1 MRIIGGDWR
10 GRRLAEIGRGD
21 EAARLRPTPDR
32 VREAIFNLLQNGGFG
47 AVLKGARVLDLFAGS
62 GALGLEAL
70 SRGAAEARFIDNGR
84 VAARLIGENIRLCGC
99 SDRAS
104 LLRLDA
110 TAPGP
115 AQGAPATLV
124 FLDPPYGQGLGAP
137 SLTALRDG
145 GWLAP
150 GALVVWEES
159 ARQTAPAAFRPLDA
173 RRYGGTWVTV
183 LESA

>member
-21 EAARLRPTPDR
+21 MAARLRPTPDR
-32 VREAIFNLLQNGGFG
+32 VREAIFNLLQNGRDGSVLRG
-47 AVLKGARVLDLFAGS
+47 AQVLDLFAGS

-70 SRGAAEARFIDNGR
+70 SRGAAEARFIENGP

-99 SDRAS
+99 SDRTS

-110 TAPGP
+110 TDPG
-115 AQGAPATLV
+115 ASQGAPATLV
-124 FLDPPYGQGLGAP
+124 LMDPPYGQGLGAKA
-137 SLTALRDG
+137 LTALREG

-150 GALVVWEES
+150 GALIVWEDS
-159 ARQTAPAAFRPLDA
+159 RVQTAPSGFRPRDS
-173 RRYGGTWVTV
+173 RRYGGTSVTV
-183 LESA
+183 LESL